1 MRHLAHVLLLIG
13 EREINHGFPLRLTS
27 QSTASETK
35 DSGVETGGE
44 SSAAVRGCCPCA
56 RCATLQTVVQSAFL
70 WVVVVVCVVGVVGA
84 IIALLTSR
92 RDWAQYGSD
101 RLLLD
106 SELPRAPAGQLER
119 DQEVRQMLEARNARR
134 RRRGEPEVDI
144 ETELARLTALADAD
158 GELRDEIRQL
168 VIARNHRRARKGLA
182 PLDVEAE
189 IARELAGLRDV

>member
-1 MRHLAHVLLLIG
+1 
-13 EREINHGFPLRLTS
+13 
-27 QSTASETK
+27 
-35 DSGVETGGE
+35 
-44 SSAAVRGCCPCA
+44 
-56 RCATLQTVVQSAFL
+56 VQSAFL